1 MKKFIIAV
9 LLVMLTVGLCGCGSN
24 SEASFNYQLFDT
36 TYTFDYAYIHLP
48 NGEIIEGN
56 VDSWRDYADGDQI
69 QVTIRGKTYL
79 THASQV
85 VLIANGR

>member
-9 LLVMLTVGLCGCGSN
+9 LLVMLTVGLCGCGS
-24 SEASFNYQLFDT
+24 SSGSSFNYQLFDT
-36 TYTFDYAYIHLP
+36 TYAFDHAYIHLP
-48 NGEIIEGN
+48 NGETIEGN
-56 VDSWRDYADGDQI
+56 VDSWRDYEDGDQI

-79 THASQV
+79 THSSQV